1 MTSRTPLL
9 DQLLA
14 IRNLLALNDHE
25 LEQIVNLRQ
34 EQQEGASLSVPTT
47 QDTLTPTLDA
57 DALYDSYTKDINAT
71 IRQYNDHYQLRKELQ
86 RSLFTSYNIDL
97 SYRCQFKHRLT
108 VHEALKEIADA
119 TNSQADRERYYLFTN
134 DLYLWIWEITGLW
147 HTPCGRCLLDAE
159 SSPSTPQEGGVW
171 PSKESSEKN
180 PTTST
185 VNSIPTGPA
194 PDSEKDL
201 WEILH
206 SIFSDL
212 SKKPESTDPVP
223 TPSIQLEDLN
233 PLYAQFL
240 CMRFGI
246 CTNLQLSEILNDSN
260 FNNQK
265 LKYVEDK
272 ILRYLVK
279 TRSPFCPNWLTP
291 QSLETLT
298 NHTYL
303 NPEILYYKFVM
314 AYHLYSNRFTTLN
327 SFAYDLKSTEPGFK
341 FTEDF
346 RVEPLNNLFLLYTF
360 KPMKDLSAI
369 DIAII
374 AKKIDSNISSTHM
387 EILKKRGSPS
397 LTFSQA
403 YPSNMKY
410 KYVKNEY
417 LKLFFSSHYQDL
429 LFEGTSFPSQT
440 FKSFRLPVDKYPSE
454 AKELEILMYLSEPRK
469 QTYAEWIKSWTPN
482 EWSDKLLLKR
492 SS

>member
-14 IRNLLALNDHE
+14 IRNLLALGDHE
-25 LEQIVNLRQ
+25 LEQIVNLKQ
-34 EQQEGASLSVPTT
+34 EQIEASRITAEGDPLP
-47 QDTLTPTLDA
+47 A
-57 DALYDSYTKDINAT
+57 DALFDSYSQDIAKT
-71 IRQYNDHYQLRKELQ
+71 VLQYHDHYALRKELQ
-86 RSLFTSYNIDL
+86 RSLFDQYSIDL

-119 TNSQADRERYYLFTN
+119 TNRPDDRDRYRLFTK

-159 SSPSTPQEGGVW
+159 INDSGLPEDVPTSTPSVSSPNKTPTDSQV
-171 PSKESSEKN
+171 SSEE
-180 PTTST
+180 P
-185 VNSIPTGPA
+185 
-194 PDSEKDL
+194 EKDL

-206 SIFSDL
+206 SLFSDL
-212 SKKPESTDPVP
+212 KKKPESPDPVP
-223 TPSIQLEDLN
+223 TPGIQLGDLN

-246 CTNLQLSEILNDSN
+246 CTELQLEEILSN
-260 FNNQK
+260 PNFDNTK
-265 LKYVEDK
+265 FKYVEDR
-272 ILRYLVK
+272 ILWYLVK

-291 QSLETLT
+291 QAFETLT

-303 NPEILYYKFVM
+303 NPEIPYYKFVM
-314 AYHLYSNRFTTLN
+314 AYHLYSDRFTTLN
-327 SFAYDLKSTEPGFK
+327 SFAYDLKSTEQGFK

-387 EILKKRGSPS
+387 EILKKRGSPN

-410 KYVKNEY
+410 KYVKNNY

-429 LFEGTSFPSQT
+429 LFDSTSFPSQT
-440 FKSFRLPVDKYPSE
+440 FKSFRLPANKYPPE

-482 EWSDKLLLKR
+482 EWSDKLLLNR
-492 SS
+492 S

>member
-14 IRNLLALNDHE
+14 IRNLLALGDHE

-34 EQQEGASLSVPTT
+34 EQIEGSQLTAEGDSLP
-47 QDTLTPTLDA
+47 A
-57 DALYDSYTKDINAT
+57 DALFDSYDQDVAKTVL
-71 IRQYNDHYQLRKELQ
+71 QYHDHYALRKKLQ
-86 RSLFTSYNIDL
+86 RSLFDQYHIDL
-97 SYRCQFKHRLT
+97 SYWCQFKHRLT

-119 TNSQADRERYYLFTN
+119 TNRSEDRERYYLFTN

-159 SSPSTPQEGGVW
+159 VNDSAKAEDVPPPKKPAEPSVSSPKKK
-171 PSKESSEKN
+171 PSAPS
-180 PTTST
+180 
-185 VNSIPTGPA
+185 VNSIPTWPE
-194 PDSEKDL
+194 PEKDL

-206 SIFSDL
+206 SISSEL
-212 SKKPESTDPVP
+212 SKKSESSDPVP
-223 TPSIQLEDLN
+223 TPAIQLKDLN

-246 CTNLQLSEILNDSN
+246 CTELQLKEILSSLTNDN
-260 FNNQK
+260 PK

-272 ILRYLVK
+272 ILWYLVNTK
-279 TRSPFCPNWLTP
+279 SPFSPNWLTP

-303 NPEILYYKFVM
+303 NPEIPYYKFVM
-314 AYHLYSNRFTTLN
+314 AYHLYSDRFTTLN

-346 RVEPLNNLFLLYTF
+346 RIEPLNNLFLLYTF

-387 EILKKRGSPS
+387 EILKKRGSQS

-410 KYVKNEY
+410 KYVKNKY

-440 FKSFRLPVDKYPSE
+440 FKSFRLPADKYPLE
-454 AKELEILMYLSEPRK
+454 AKELEILIYLSEPRK
-469 QTYAEWIKSWTPN
+469 QTYAEWIKSWNPN
-482 EWSDKLLLKR
+482 E
-492 SS
+492 

>member
-25 LEQIVNLRQ
+25 LEQIVNLEQ
-34 EQQEGASLSVPTT
+34 EQMEGLKIAAEGDPISPEALASSYE
-47 QDTLTPTLDA
+47 A
-57 DALYDSYTKDINAT
+57 DIAKTVV
-71 IRQYNDHYQLRKELQ
+71 QYHDHYVLRKELQ
-86 RSLFTSYNIDL
+86 RALFDQYSIDL

-119 TNSQADRERYYLFTN
+119 TNRSDDRDRYRLFTK

-159 SSPSTPQEGGVW
+159 TDAEKKEPEDVPTSTPSVSSPKKKPADSQ
-171 PSKESSEKN
+171 
-180 PTTST
+180 
-185 VNSIPTGPA
+185 VNSEEP
-194 PDSEKDL
+194 EKDL

-206 SIFSDL
+206 SLFSDL
-212 SKKPESTDPVP
+212 KKKPESSDSVP
-223 TPSIQLEDLN
+223 AETPGIQLGDLN

-246 CTNLQLSEILNDSN
+246 CTELQLEEILNNPN
-260 FNNQK
+260 FDNTK
-265 LKYVEDK
+265 FKYVEDR
-272 ILRYLVK
+272 ILWYLVN
-279 TRSPFCPNWLTP
+279 TRSPFSPNWLTP
-291 QSLETLT
+291 QAFETLT

-303 NPEILYYKFVM
+303 NPEIPYYKFVM
-314 AYHLYSNRFTTLN
+314 AYHLYSDRFTTLN

-346 RVEPLNNLFLLYTF
+346 RVESLNNLFLLYTF

-429 LFEGTSFPSQT
+429 LFDGTSFPSQT
-440 FKSFRLPVDKYPSE
+440 FKSFRLPADKYPSE

-469 QTYAEWIKSWTPN
+469 QTYAEWIRNYTPN
-482 EWSDKLLLKR
+482 DVNTETLLKI
-492 SS
+492 SKM